1 MTTNKRFVFDTNVIV
16 SALLNKRS
24 VPRQALE
31 HGRSFGQ
38 VLLSQQLHAEV
49 DRILRKP
56 KFDRY
61 LDLEDRLQ
69 FLASLT
75 KNAIIIT
82 TTSTINECR
91 DPKDN
96 MILELAVDGQADV
109 IISGD
114 KDLTTLHPFREIPI
128 LIPQVF
134 LETDLG

>member
-1 MTTNKRFVFDTNVIV
+1 MTTSKRFVLDTNVIV

-24 VPRQALE
+24 VPRQALD
-31 HGRSFGQ
+31 HARKTGQ
-38 VLLSQQLHAEV
+38 LLLSPQLHAEL

-69 FLASLT
+69 FFAALA
-75 KNAIIIT
+75 KDAIVIT
-82 TTSTINECR
+82 TTSTIKVCR

-96 MILELAVDGQADV
+96 MILELAVDGQADMIV
-109 IISGD
+109 SGD
-114 KDLTTLHPFREIPI
+114 KDLTALHPFREIPI

-134 LETDLG
+134 LETDLS